1 MTGKAPQPPLKS
13 LVWPMRL
20 TLAGLWAE
28 RLARAFW
35 PLWSLVL
42 VTLSAL
48 AFGVHD
54 LGPLHYAQAA
64 GAVIVILGLL
74 LAARGL
80 RTFRKPTALDALDRL
95 DSTMPG
101 RPIATLRDTQVMG
114 TKDPASLAIWQAHQ
128 ERMAARAA
136 GARPVQPDLK
146 LSSRD
151 RFSLRYVA
159 LTAFVMAAI
168 FGSFWKAGTVAGL
181 TPGAALATPGGP
193 SWEAWAQPPA
203 YTGKP
208 SLYLND
214 ITDPELALPTGTR
227 LQIRLYGPEGDLTV
241 AQTVAD
247 VPPPAPEPAPD
258 SGVDVKATPAAAVP
272 NAMKGISDLTITR
285 SGSLTIDGPGG
296 REWQITAIPD
306 AAPTVEVSGDM
317 VREADGRFKQSI
329 KATDDYGITAGRVT
343 IALDLA
349 KLDRRHGLKVDPEA
363 IEPVVLDIPLPRK
376 GKRTD
381 LTATLVDDLSKHV
394 FANLPVTMTFAVTDA
409 AGNEGTSA
417 PYDVTLHGKR
427 FFDPLAAAL
436 IEMRRDILWNRI
448 NAPRSVELLKAV
460 TNRPEGFIRHERAFL
475 HLRVLMRKLEAT
487 EASLSVEDRDA
498 IAEELWKIAFMVE
511 EGNLQDAFDR
521 LQRAQDRLDEAIKNG
536 ASPEEID
543 QLMKEMQQALNDYM
557 RELAEEAQRNPDKQQ
572 QGQMQG
578 QMMSGDQLQQMLDK
592 LQQLMEEGKTA
603 EAAELMEQL
612 RQLMQNMQVV
622 QGQQGQGQGQPG
634 QKGMQGLG
642 DTLRDQQ
649 DLSDDSFR
657 DLQGVPRPGQDQG
670 EGQNQGQNQGQQPG
684 DQQPGQDG
692 QQDGQQPG
700 DQFGQNQ
707 QPDGQGSG
715 DQGSLSDRQR
725 ALRERLDQ
733 LQNGDLPGDGT
744 EQGEAGR
751 QDLDR
756 AGRAM
761 EDAENALRDGDLSGA
776 LDRQAEAMEALRD
789 GMQNFGDALAEE
801 QRQNRDGQGGEQ
813 DFGSADPNGT
823 DPLGRRQ
830 GDSARIGSDQNMV
843 QNDPDTRAQELLD
856 EIRRRSGEL
865 TRPLEELDYLKRLLQ
880 MF

>member
-42 VTLSAL
+42 VTLAAL
-48 AFGVHD
+48 AFGVQD
-54 LGPLHYAQAA
+54 LGPLNYAQAA
-64 GAVIVILGLL
+64 GAVIGLAALAL
-74 LAARGL
+74 LAYGL
-80 RTFRKPTALDALDRL
+80 KSFRKPTAMDALDRL
-95 DSTMPG
+95 DSAMPG
-101 RPIATLRDTQVMG
+101 RPIAALRDTQAIG
-114 TKDPASLAIWQAHQ
+114 TNDPASLAVWRAHQ
-128 ERMAARAA
+128 DRMAARAA

-159 LTAFVMAAI
+159 LTAFVMAAL

-181 TPGAALATPGGP
+181 TPGAAIAMPGGP
-193 SWEAWAQPPA
+193 SWEAWAKPPA

-214 ITDPELALPTGTR
+214 ITDPTVELPTGTR
-227 LQIRLYGPEGDLTV
+227 LQIRLYGPEGTLTV

-247 VPPPAPEPAPD
+247 IPATEADP
-258 SGVDVKATPAAAVP
+258 KATPASAAVP
-272 NAMKGISDLTITR
+272 NATKGIFDLTVSR
-285 SGSLTIDGPGG
+285 SGNLSIDGPSG
-296 REWQITAIPD
+296 REWQITALPD
-306 AAPTVEVSGDM
+306 AAPTVQVSGDM
-317 VREADGRFKQSI
+317 TREADGRFKQSI
-329 KATDDYGITAGRVT
+329 KATDDYGITGARVT
-343 IALDLA
+343 ITLDMA
-349 KLDRRHGLKVDPEA
+349 KLDRRHGLKVDPEPV
-363 IEPVVLDIPLPRK
+363 EPVVLDIPLPRK

-394 FANLPVTMTFAVTDA
+394 FANLPVTMTFTVTDA
-409 AGNEGTSA
+409 GGNEGTSA
-417 PYDVTLHGKR
+417 PYQVVLHGKR

-448 NAPRSVELLKAV
+448 NAPRAVELLKAV

-475 HLRVLMRKLEAT
+475 HLRVLMRKLEASQAALT
-487 EASLSVEDRDA
+487 VEDRDTM
-498 IAEELWKIAFMVE
+498 AEELWKIAFMVE
-511 EGNLQDAFDR
+511 TGNLQDAFDR

-557 RELAEEAQRNPDKQQ
+557 RELAEESQRNPDQQ
-572 QGQMQG
+572 QQSQMQG
-578 QMMSGDQLQQMLDK
+578 QMMSGDQLKQMLDK
-592 LQQLMEEGKTA
+592 LQELMKEGKTA
-603 EAAELMEQL
+603 EAQQLMEQL

-622 QGQQGQGQGQPG
+622 QGQQGQGKGQPG
-634 QKGMQGLG
+634 QQGMQGLG

-657 DLQGVPRPGQDQG
+657 DLQGVPRQGDQQGQGQDQAQN
-670 EGQNQGQNQGQQPG
+670 GQQGDQPG
-684 DQQPGQDG
+684 DQQNGQQGEQLGQNGTQGDG
-692 QQDGQQPG
+692 QSP
-700 DQFGQNQ
+700 
-707 QPDGQGSG
+707 

-725 ALRERLDQ
+725 ALRDRLSQ

-751 QDLDR
+751 KNLDR

-761 EDAENALRDGDLSGA
+761 QDAENALRDGDLSGA

-801 QRQNRDGQGGEQ
+801 QRQNRDGQGGDQE
-813 DFGSADPNGT
+813 FGSADPNGT

-843 QNDPDTRAQELLD
+843 QNDPDQRAQDLLD
-856 EIRRRSGEL
+856 EIRRRSGDL
-865 TRPLEELDYLKRLLQ
+865 TRPLEELNYLKRLLQ

>member
-1 MTGKAPQPPLKS
+1 MTGPRIQPPLKS

-42 VTLSAL
+42 VTLAAL
-48 AFGVHD
+48 AFGVQD

-64 GAVIVILGLL
+64 GAVIGIAALAL
-74 LAARGL
+74 LAWGVKS
-80 RTFRKPTALDALDRL
+80 FRKPTAMDALDRL

-101 RPIATLRDTQVMG
+101 RPIAALRDTQAIG
-114 TKDPASLAIWQAHQ
+114 TNDPASLAVWQVHLN
-128 ERMAARAA
+128 RMSARAA
-136 GARPVQPDLK
+136 GARPVQPDLR

-159 LTAFVMAAI
+159 LTAFVMAAL

-227 LQIRLYGPEGDLTV
+227 LQIRLYGPEGDLAVT
-241 AQTVAD
+241 QTVAD
-247 VPPPAPEPAPD
+247 VPAPAPEADPK
-258 SGVDVKATPAAAVP
+258 VTPASAVP
-272 NAMKGISDLTITR
+272 NATKGVFDLTVNRTGDL
-285 SGSLTIDGPGG
+285 SIDGPGG

-317 VREADGRFKQSI
+317 TREADGRFKQSI
-329 KATDDYGITAGRVT
+329 KATDDYGITAAHVT
-343 IALDLA
+343 ITLDTA
-349 KLDRRHGLKVDPEA
+349 KIDRRHGLAVDPEPV
-363 IEPVVLDIPLPRK
+363 ESVVLDIPLPRK
-376 GKRTD
+376 GKRTE

-409 AGNEGTSA
+409 GGNEGTSA
-417 PYDVTLHGKR
+417 PYAVTLHGKR

-436 IEMRRDILWNRI
+436 IEMRRDILWNRV
-448 NAPRSVELLKAV
+448 NAPRAVQILKAV
-460 TNRPEGFIRHERAFL
+460 TNRPEGFIRHDRAFL

-487 EASLSVEDRDA
+487 QAALTVEDRDKM
-498 IAEELWKIAFMVE
+498 AEELWKIALMVE

-557 RELAEEAQRNPDKQQ
+557 RELAEESQRNPGDQQ
-572 QGQMQG
+572 QSQMMQG
-578 QMMSGDQLQQMLDK
+578 QMMSGDQLQEMLDK

-622 QGQQGQGQGQPG
+622 QGQQGQGQGGPG

-642 DTLRDQQ
+642 ETLRDQQ
-649 DLSDDSFR
+649 DLSDDAFR
-657 DLQGVPRPGQDQG
+657 DLQGVPRPGDQPGEGQDQDQG
-670 EGQNQGQNQGQQPG
+670 QGDQPG
-684 DQQPGQDG
+684 DQQGQAQDG
-692 QQDGQQPG
+692 QQDGEGG

-707 QPDGQGSG
+707 QDQGQGGG

-725 ALRERLDQ
+725 ALRERLND

-751 QDLDR
+751 RNLDE

-761 EDAENALRDGDLSGA
+761 EEAENALRDGDLDGA
-776 LDRQAEAMEALRD
+776 LDRQADAMEALRD
-789 GMQNFGDALAEE
+789 GMQNFGEALAEE
-801 QRQNRDGQGGEQ
+801 QRQNRDGQGGDQE
-813 DFGSADPNGT
+813 FGSADPNGT
-823 DPLGRRQ
+823 DPLGRKP
-830 GDSARIGSDQNMV
+830 GESARIGSDQNMV
-843 QNDPDTRAQELLD
+843 QNDPDQRAQELLD

-865 TRPLEELDYLKRLLQ
+865 ARPLEELDYLKRLLQ

>member
-1 MTGKAPQPPLKS
+1 MTGPKAQPPLKS

-35 PLWSLVL
+35 PLWSLAL
-42 VTLSAL
+42 VTLAAL
-48 AFGVHD
+48 AFGIQD

-64 GAVIVILGLL
+64 GAVLGIAALAL
-74 LAARGL
+74 LAWGL
-80 RTFRKPTALDALDRL
+80 RSFRKPTTMDALDRL
-95 DSTMPG
+95 DATMPG
-101 RPIATLRDTQVMG
+101 RPIAALRDTQAIG
-114 TKDPASLAIWQAHQ
+114 TGDPASLAVWQAHLD
-128 ERMAARAA
+128 RMAARAA

-159 LTAFVMAAI
+159 LTAFVMAAL
-168 FGSFWKAGTVAGL
+168 FGSFWKAGSVAGL
-181 TPGAALATPGGP
+181 SPGAALATPGGP

-214 ITDPELALPTGTR
+214 ITDPALELPAGTR
-227 LQIRLYGPEGDLTV
+227 LQIRLYGPEGDLSV

-247 VPPPAPEPAPD
+247 VPPTAE
-258 SGVDVKATPAAAVP
+258 VDPKATPASAVP
-272 NAMKGISDLTITR
+272 EAAKGVFDLTVTR
-285 SGSLTIDGPGG
+285 SGNLSIEGPGG
-296 REWQITAIPD
+296 REWQVTALPD

-317 VREADGRFKQSI
+317 TREADGRFKQSI
-329 KATDDYGITAGRVT
+329 KATDDYGITGAHVT

-349 KLDRRHGLKVDPEA
+349 GIDRRHGLKVDPEPV
-363 IEPVVLDIPLPRK
+363 EPVVLDIPLPRK
-376 GKRTD
+376 GKRTE

-409 AGNEGTSA
+409 GGNEGTSA
-417 PYDVTLHGKR
+417 PYDVILHGKR

-448 NAPRSVELLKAV
+448 NAPRAVELLKAV
-460 TNRPEGFIRHERAFL
+460 TSRPEGLIRHDRAFL

-487 EASLSVEDRDA
+487 EASLTTEDRDVF
-498 IAEELWKIAFMVE
+498 AEELWKIAFMVE

-557 RELAEEAQRNPDKQQ
+557 RELAEESQRNPGDQQ
-572 QGQMQG
+572 QSEMMQG
-578 QMMSGDQLQQMLDK
+578 QMMSGDQLQEMLDK

-622 QGQQGQGQGQPG
+622 QGQQGQGQGQNGPMGDLG
-634 QKGMQGLG
+634 Q
-642 DTLRDQQ
+642 TLRDQQ
-649 DLSDDSFR
+649 DLSDDAFR
-657 DLQGVPRPGQDQG
+657 DLQGVPRPGDEQGQDQG
-670 EGQNQGQNQGQQPG
+670 QEQGQDQGQSGQE
-684 DQQPGQDG
+684 GQDG
-692 QQDGQQPG
+692 QQG
-700 DQFGQNQ
+700 DQLGQNDQ
-707 QPDGQGSG
+707 GQDQGPDQGQSQGQGG
-715 DQGSLSDRQR
+715 DPSDTDGSLSDRQR
-725 ALRERLDQ
+725 ELRERLNQ
-733 LQNGDLPGDGT
+733 LQQGQLPGDGT
-744 EQGEAGR
+744 EPGEEGR
-751 QDLDR
+751 RNLDR

-761 EDAENALRDGDLSGA
+761 EDAEDALRNGDLDGA

-789 GMQNFGDALAEE
+789 GMQNFGEAMADE
-801 QRQNRDGQGGEQ
+801 QRENRDARGGER

-830 GDSARIGSDQNMV
+830 GETARIGSDENMV
-843 QNDPDTRAQELLD
+843 QNDPDVRAQELLD

-865 TRPLEELDYLKRLLQ
+865 ARPLEELDYLKRLLQ

>member
-1 MTGKAPQPPLKS
+1 MTGPNAQPPLKS

-35 PLWSLVL
+35 PLWSLFL
-42 VTLSAL
+42 LTLAAL
-48 AFGVHD
+48 AFGVQD

-64 GAVIVILGLL
+64 GAVVAL
-74 LAARGL
+74 LALALLAYGL
-80 RTFRKPTALDALDRL
+80 KRFRKPSALDALDRL
-95 DSTMPG
+95 DATMPG
-101 RPIATLRDTQVMG
+101 RPIATLRDTQAIG
-114 TKDPASLAIWQAHQ
+114 TNDPASLAVWKAHQ

-159 LTAFVMAAI
+159 LTAFVMAAL

-181 TPGAALATPGGP
+181 TPGAAVAMPGGP

-208 SLYLND
+208 SLYLNE
-214 ITDPELALPTGTR
+214 ITDPAIDLPTGTR

-247 VPPPAPEPAPD
+247 VPPAPEADP
-258 SGVDVKATPAAAVP
+258 KATPAAAVP
-272 NAMKGISDLTITR
+272 NATKGIYDLTITR
-285 SGSLTIDGPGG
+285 SGALSINGPNG
-296 REWQITAIPD
+296 REWQIAAIPD
-306 AAPTVEVSGDM
+306 TAPTVEVSGDM
-317 VREADGRFKQSI
+317 VREADGRFKQDI
-329 KATDDYGITAGRVT
+329 KAADDYGVTAGRVT
-343 IALDLA
+343 ITLDLA
-349 KLDRRHGLKVDPEA
+349 KIDRSHGLKIDPEPV
-363 IEPVVLDIPLPRK
+363 EPVVLDIPLPRK
-376 GKRTD
+376 GKRTE

-394 FANLPVTMTFAVTDA
+394 FANLPVTMVFAVVDA

-417 PYDVTLHGKR
+417 PYEVTLHGKR
-427 FFDPLAAAL
+427 FFDPLAAAM
-436 IEMRRDILWNRI
+436 IEMRRDLLWNRI
-448 NAPRSVELLKAV
+448 NAPRAVELLKAV

-487 EASLSVEDRDA
+487 KAALTTEDRDTF
-498 IAEELWKIAFMVE
+498 AEELWKIALMVD
-511 EGNLQDAFDR
+511 EGNLQDAFER

-557 RELAEEAQRNPDKQQ
+557 RELAEESQRNPDQQ
-572 QGQMQG
+572 QSQMMQG

-592 LQQLMEEGKTA
+592 LQELMKEGKTA

-622 QGQQGQGQGQPG
+622 QGQQGQGQGSPG

-642 DTLRDQQ
+642 ETLRDQQ
-649 DLSDDSFR
+649 DLSDDAFR
-657 DLQGVPRPGQDQG
+657 DLQGVPRPGEDQGQEPGQDQG
-670 EGQNQGQNQGQQPG
+670 Q
-684 DQQPGQDG
+684 GQDG
-692 QQDGQQPG
+692 QQG

-707 QPDGQGSG
+707 QDNGQPGEG
-715 DQGSLSDRQR
+715 EGALSDRQR
-725 ALRERLDQ
+725 ALRERLNQ
-733 LQNGDLPGDGT
+733 LQNGELPGDGT
-744 EQGEAGR
+744 QQGEEGR
-751 QDLDR
+751 QNLDR

-761 EDAENALRDGDLSGA
+761 KDAEDALRDGDLSGA

-789 GMQNFGDALAEE
+789 GMQDFGEALAEE
-801 QRQNRDGQGGEQ
+801 QRQNRDAQGGNQE
-813 DFGSADPNGT
+813 FGSADPNGT
-823 DPLGRRQ
+823 DPLGRKP
-830 GDSARIGSDQNMV
+830 GETARIGSDENMV
-843 QNDPDTRAQELLD
+843 QNDPNKRAEELLD

>member
-1 MTGKAPQPPLKS
+1 MTGPNAQPPLRS

-35 PLWSLVL
+35 PLWSLIL
-42 VTLSAL
+42 VTLAAL
-48 AFGVHD
+48 AFGVQD

-64 GAVIVILGLL
+64 GAVIGILGLAL
-74 LAARGL
+74 LAWGVKS
-80 RTFRKPTALDALDRL
+80 FRKPTAMDALDRL

-101 RPIATLRDTQVMG
+101 RPIAALRDTQAIG
-114 TKDPASLAIWQAHQ
+114 TNDPASLAVWKAHQ
-128 ERMAARAA
+128 DRMAARAA
-136 GARPVQPDLK
+136 GARPVQPDLR

-159 LTAFVMAAI
+159 LTAFVMAAL
-168 FGSFWKAGTVAGL
+168 FGSFWKAGSVAGL
-181 TPGAALATPGGP
+181 TPGAAVAMPGGP

-208 SLYLND
+208 SLYLNE
-214 ITDPELALPTGTR
+214 ITDEKLDLPTGTR

-247 VPPPAPEPAPD
+247 VPPPTDADP
-258 SGVDVKATPAAAVP
+258 KATPAAAVP
-272 NAMKGISDLTITR
+272 NATKGIYDLTITR
-285 SGSLTIDGPGG
+285 SGDLSIDGPSG
-296 REWQITAIPD
+296 RAWAITAIPD

-317 VREADGRFKQSI
+317 TREADGRFKQSI
-329 KATDDYGITAGRVT
+329 KAADDYGITAARVT
-343 IALDLA
+343 VTLDLA
-349 KLDRRHGLKVDPEA
+349 KVDRRHGLKVDPEPV
-363 IEPVVLDIPLPRK
+363 EPVVLDIPLPRK
-376 GKRTD
+376 GKRTEI
-381 LTATLVDDLSKHV
+381 TATLVDDLSKHV
-394 FANLPVTMTFAVTDA
+394 FANLPVTMTFAVADA
-409 AGNEGTSA
+409 GGNEGTSA
-417 PYDVTLHGKR
+417 PYEVTLHGKR

-448 NAPRSVELLKAV
+448 NAPRAVELLKAV

-475 HLRVLMRKLEAT
+475 HLRVLMRKMEAT
-487 EASLSVEDRDA
+487 QASLTVQDRDA

-511 EGNLQDAFDR
+511 EGNLQDAFER

-557 RELAEEAQRNPDKQQ
+557 RELAEEAQRNPGDQQ
-572 QGQMQG
+572 QSQMMQG

-592 LQQLMEEGKTA
+592 LQELMEQGKTA
-603 EAAELMEQL
+603 EAQELMEQL

-622 QGQQGQGQGQPG
+622 QGQQGQGQGQQG

-642 DTLRDQQ
+642 ETLRDQQ
-649 DLSDDSFR
+649 DLSDDAFR
-657 DLQGVPRPGQDQG
+657 DLQGVPRPGEQPGEGEQQGQDQG
-670 EGQNQGQNQGQQPG
+670 QGDQPG
-684 DQQPGQDG
+684 DQQGEGQDG
-692 QQDGQQPG
+692 QQNG

-707 QPDGQGSG
+707 QDEGQGGG
-715 DQGSLSDRQR
+715 DEGSLSDRQR
-725 ALRERLDQ
+725 ALRERLSE

-751 QDLDR
+751 RDLDR

-761 EDAENALRDGDLSGA
+761 EEAENALRDGDLSGA

-789 GMQNFGDALAEE
+789 GMQNFGEALAEE
-801 QRQNRDGQGGEQ
+801 QRQNRDGQGGDQE
-813 DFGSADPNGT
+813 FGSADPNGT
-823 DPLGRRQ
+823 DPLGRKP
-830 GDSARIGSDQNMV
+830 GETARIGSDENMV
-843 QNDPDTRAQELLD
+843 QNDPDQRAQELLD

>member
-1 MTGKAPQPPLKS
+1 MTGQKPQPPLKS
-13 LVWPMRL
+13 LVRPMRL

-35 PLWSLVL
+35 PLWSLIL
-42 VTLSAL
+42 VTAAAL
-48 AFGVHD
+48 AFGIQD
-54 LGPLHYAQAA
+54 LGPLTYAQAA
-64 GAVIVILGLL
+64 GAVVGILALAL
-74 LAARGL
+74 LALGL
-80 RTFRKPTALDALDRL
+80 RTFRKPTAMDALDRL
-95 DSTMPG
+95 DATMPG
-101 RPIATLRDTQVMG
+101 RPIAALRDTQAIG
-114 TKDPASLAIWQAHQ
+114 TGDPASLAVWQAHQ
-128 ERMAARAA
+128 DRMAARAA

-159 LTAFVMAAI
+159 LTAFVMAAL

-181 TPGAALATPGGP
+181 TPGAAVAMPGGP

-208 SLYLND
+208 SLYLNE
-214 ITDPELALPTGTR
+214 ITDEALELPTGTR
-227 LQIRLYGPEGDLTV
+227 LQIRLYGPEGDLSV

-247 VPPPAPEPAPD
+247 IPPPLPAPEAAT
-258 SGVDVKATPAAAVP
+258 GTAVTPAAAVP
-272 NAMKGISDLTITR
+272 NAAKGIHDLTVIR

-296 REWQITAIPD
+296 RAWQITAIPD
-306 AAPTVEVSGDM
+306 AAPTVEVAGDM
-317 VREADGRFKQSI
+317 TREADGRFKQSI
-329 KATDDYGITAGRVT
+329 KAADDYGITAARVT
-343 IALDLA
+343 ITLDTA
-349 KLDRRHGLKVDPEA
+349 SIDRRHGLKVDPEPA
-363 IEPVVLDIPLPRK
+363 EPVVLDIPLPRK

-394 FANLPVTMTFAVTDA
+394 FANLPVTMVFAVTDA
-409 AGNEGTSA
+409 GGNEGSSA
-417 PYDVTLHGKR
+417 PYAVTLHGKR

-448 NAPRSVELLKAV
+448 NAPRAVELLKAV
-460 TNRPEGFIRHERAFL
+460 TNRPEGFIRHDRAFL
-475 HLRVLMRKLEAT
+475 HLRVLMRQLEAQGAALTT
-487 EASLSVEDRDA
+487 ENRDKM
-498 IAEELWKIAFMVE
+498 AEELWKIALMVE

-557 RELAEEAQRNPDKQQ
+557 RELAEESQRNPGDQQ
-572 QGQMQG
+572 QSEMMQG
-578 QMMSGDQLQQMLDK
+578 QMMSGDQLQEMLDK

-622 QGQQGQGQGQPG
+622 QGQQGQGQQGPG

-642 DTLRDQQ
+642 ETLRDQQ

-657 DLQGVPRPGQDQG
+657 DLQGVPRPGDQPGEGQEQGQDQG
-670 EGQNQGQNQGQQPG
+670 QGDQPG
-684 DQQPGQDG
+684 DQQGD
-692 QQDGQQPG
+692 QPG
-700 DQFGQNQ
+700 DQLGQNDQ
-707 QPDGQGSG
+707 GDGQGDGQSEN
-715 DQGSLSDRQR
+715 QGSLSDRQR
-725 ALRERLDQ
+725 ELRERLNQ
-733 LQNGDLPGDGT
+733 LQNGELPGDGT
-744 EQGEAGR
+744 EQGEEGR
-751 QDLDR
+751 RNLDE

-761 EDAENALRDGDLSGA
+761 EEAEDALRDGDLDGA

-789 GMQNFGDALAEE
+789 GMQNLGEALAEE
-801 QRQNRDGQGGEQ
+801 QRQNRDGQGGDEE
-813 DFGSADPNGT
+813 FGSADPNGT
-823 DPLGRRQ
+823 DPLGRRP
-830 GDSARIGSDQNMV
+830 GDSARIGSDENMV

-865 TRPLEELDYLKRLLQ
+865 ARPLEELDYLKRLLQ

>member
-1 MTGKAPQPPLKS
+1 MTGPKTQPPLKS

-35 PLWSLVL
+35 PLWSLAL
-42 VTLSAL
+42 VTLAAL
-48 AFGVHD
+48 AFGVQD
-54 LGPLHYAQAA
+54 LGPLRYAQIA
-64 GAVIVILGLL
+64 GAVVAL
-74 LAARGL
+74 LALALLALGVR
-80 RTFRKPTALDALDRL
+80 RFRKPSAMDALDRI
-95 DSTMPG
+95 DATMPG
-101 RPIATLRDTQVMG
+101 RPIAALTDTQAIG
-114 TKDPASLAIWQAHQ
+114 RNDPASLAVWNAHQ
-128 ERMAARAA
+128 DRMAQRAA

-159 LTAFVMAAI
+159 LTAFVMAAL
-168 FGSFWKAGTVAGL
+168 FGSFWKAGTVTGL
-181 TPGAALATPGGP
+181 TPGAAVAMPGGP

-214 ITDPELALPTGTR
+214 ITDSALELPTGTR

-241 AQTVAD
+241 AQTIAD
-247 VPPPAPEPAPD
+247 LPPPAPEPAT
-258 SGVDVKATPAAAVP
+258 GTEATPAAAVP
-272 NAMKGISDLTITR
+272 NAMKGIYDLTVTR
-285 SGSLTIDGPGG
+285 SGNLAIDGPGG

-306 AAPTVEVSGDM
+306 AAPTVEVSGSM
-317 VREADGRFKQSI
+317 VREADGRFKQGI
-329 KATDDYGITAGRVT
+329 KATDDYGVTGARVT
-343 IALDLA
+343 ITLDLA
-349 KLDRRHGLKVDPEA
+349 KIDRRHGLTADPEPV
-363 IEPVVLDIPLPRK
+363 EPVILDVPLPRK
-376 GKRTD
+376 GKRTE

-394 FANLPVTMTFAVTDA
+394 FANLPVTMVFAVTDA
-409 AGNEGTSA
+409 GGNEGTSA
-417 PYDVTLHGKR
+417 PYEVTLHGKR

-448 NAPRSVELLKAV
+448 NAPRTVQLLKAV
-460 TNRPEGFIRHERAFL
+460 TNRPEGFIRHDRAFL
-475 HLRVLMRKLEAT
+475 HLRVLMRGLEAQQAALTT
-487 EASLSVEDRDA
+487 EARDKM
-498 IAEELWKIAFMVE
+498 AEELWKIALMVE
-511 EGNLQDAFDR
+511 EGNLQDAFER

-557 RELAEEAQRNPDKQQ
+557 RELAEESQRNPDQQ
-572 QGQMQG
+572 QSQMMQG
-578 QMMSGDQLQQMLDK
+578 QMMSGDQLQEMLDK

-622 QGQQGQGQGQPG
+622 QGQQGQGQGSPG

-642 DTLRDQQ
+642 ETLRDQQ
-649 DLSDDSFR
+649 DLSDDAFR
-657 DLQGVPRPGQDQG
+657 DLQGVPRPGEEQG
-670 EGQNQGQNQGQQPG
+670 GNQQGDEQ
-684 DQQPGQDG
+684 GQDG
-692 QQDGQQPG
+692 QQGDQLSQNDGQGQQG
-700 DQFGQNQ
+700 D
-707 QPDGQGSG
+707 DQGSG
-715 DQGSLSDRQR
+715 DEGSLSDRQR
-725 ALRERLDQ
+725 ALRERLNQ

-744 EQGEAGR
+744 EQGEEGR

-761 EDAENALRDGDLSGA
+761 EEAEDALRDGDLDGA

-789 GMQNFGDALAEE
+789 GMQNLGEALAEE
-801 QRQNRDGQGGEQ
+801 QRQNRDGQGGER

-823 DPLGRRQ
+823 DPLGRRP
-830 GDSARIGSDQNMV
+830 GETARIGSDENMV
-843 QNDPDTRAQELLD
+843 QNDPNERAQELLD
-856 EIRRRSGEL
+856 EIRRRSGDL